1 MLGLLYK
8 DFLLLWKQY
17 LFFFFAMAFAMM
29 VGVTATVTNLFFV
42 LFPVLYAA
50 VLPPSLVSME
60 ERERWTAFALTMPP
74 SRRTMVTEKYLLG
87 LLLCLIMGLLNMAFS
102 LVFLALGE
110 AVDLAARLQLTAL
123 GMAFG
128 LGSMA
133 VQFPLVYWLG
143 AERAV
148 IATSVVAGV
157 VCGGSAIFS
166 FSGALRPQGL
176 PVQPL
181 LGVFLV
187 VLPLLAG
194 SWALSQWLFSRRS
207 L

>member
-8 DFLLLWKQY
+8 DFLLLRKQY
-17 LFFFFAMAFAMM
+17 LFFILAMAFAII
-29 VGVTATVTNLFFV
+29 VGATKPLNNLFFV

-87 LLLCLIMGLLNMAFS
+87 LLLCMIMGLLSVVVSLAFS
-102 LVFLALGE
+102 LGDVA
-110 AVDLAARLQLTAL
+110 DLVARLELTAL

-148 IATSVVAGV
+148 IATSVVAGF

-166 FSGALRPQGL
+166 FSGVLRPQGL

-187 VLPLLAG
+187 ELPLLAG
-194 SWALSQWLFSRRS
+194 SWALSQWLFGRRS